1 MSTINL
7 LPQGYTRRRIQHRAS
22 LVCIGLFGI
31 VMLCVLG
38 GVAASK
44 NRISNTQIVLDRINA
59 DYLEATKKFEEMQ
72 ELQQRKKELMN
83 KAETTGS
90 LLERIPR
97 STILAVVTNARTNG
111 VCLKQFYLSTKRVM
125 VAVTNDKVKAKSA
138 KFAAKKKRKK
148 GKGKKLEKAQQNVTL
163 EILGWARTDIEVGQ
177 FINNLNQCP
186 LINSVELAFSKQ
198 EEIDD
203 ILVRSFRVD
212 IKINSAADA
221 IEVAKAARATQD
233 QPRGKSNV
241 STLFKKMLGV
251 GS

>member
-7 LPQGYTRRRIQHRAS
+7 LPQGYVRRRIQHRAS

-59 DYLEATKKFEEMQ
+59 DYMEATKKFEEMQ
-72 ELQQRKKELMN
+72 ELQQRKKELMS

-111 VCLKQFYLSTKRVM
+111 ICLKQFYLSTKRVM
-125 VAVTNDKVKAKSA
+125 VAVTNEKTKSA
-138 KFAAKKKRKK
+138 KFAAKKKKRKR
-148 GKGKKLEKAQQNVTL
+148 GKRLEKAQQNVTL

-177 FINNLNQCP
+177 FISNLSKCP

-198 EEIDD
+198 EEVDD

-221 IEVAKAARATQD
+221 TEVAKAVRATQD
-233 QPRGKSNV
+233 HSQGKSNI
-241 STLFKKMLGV
+241 STLFKKVLGV

>member
-31 VMLCVLG
+31 VMLCILG
-38 GVAASK
+38 GVAASRH
-44 NRISNTQIVLDRINA
+44 RIANTQLVLDRINA

-138 KFAAKKKRKK
+138 KFAAKKK
-148 GKGKKLEKAQQNVTL
+148 KGKKLEKAQQNVTL

-177 FINNLNQCP
+177 FINKLNQCP

-233 QPRGKSNV
+233 HPRGKSNV

>member
-7 LPQGYTRRRIQHRAS
+7 LPQGYVRGRIQHRAS

-44 NRISNTQIVLDRINA
+44 HRISNTQIVLDRINT
-59 DYLEATKKFEEMQ
+59 DYMEATKKFEEMQ
-72 ELQQRKKELMN
+72 ELQQRKKELIN

-97 STILAVVTNARTNG
+97 STVLAVVTNARANG
-111 VCLKQFYLSTKRVM
+111 ICLKQFYLSTKRVM
-125 VAVTNDKVKAKSA
+125 VAVTNEKIKTKSA
-138 KFAAKKKRKK
+138 KFAGKKKKR

-163 EILGWARTDIEVGQ
+163 SILGWARTDIEVGQ

-186 LINSVELAFSKQ
+186 LINSVQLAFSKQ

-203 ILVRSFRVD
+203 ILVRTFRVD
-212 IKINSAADA
+212 IGINSAADA
-221 IEVAKAARATQD
+221 IVVAKAAIGRTQD
-233 QPRGKSNV
+233 KPRRKSNI
-241 STLFKKMLGV
+241 STLFKKMVGV